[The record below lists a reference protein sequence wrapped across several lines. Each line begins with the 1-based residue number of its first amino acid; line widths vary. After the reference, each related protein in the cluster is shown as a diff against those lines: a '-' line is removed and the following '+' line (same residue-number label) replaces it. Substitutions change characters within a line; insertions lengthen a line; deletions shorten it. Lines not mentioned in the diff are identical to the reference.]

1 MILIVDFGSQ
11 TAHLIGRRLR
21 ELGVTVTIVTPSKA
35 LSTIEKINPVGIILS
50 GGPDSVFEKGA
61 PTIDPKIFTLGI
73 PLLGICYG
81 MQLIAHLN
89 GGKVITNKKEY
100 GPALLRLNNAGLKAQ
115 ITNY

>member
-21 ELGVTVTIVTPSKA
+21 ELGVTVKIVPPSQALATIK
-35 LSTIEKINPVGIILS
+35 KINPVGIIFS

-61 PTIDPKIFTLGI
+61 PTIDPKIFSFGI

-81 MQLIAHLN
+81 MQLIAHLI
-89 GGKVITNKKEY
+89 GGKVISGKKEY
-100 GPALLRLNNAGLKAQ
+100 G
-115 ITNY
+115 